1 MTNPTLTTDRLLG
14 EHAARL
20 DNHDSDLAE
29 IKRDLREIR
38 DAIKTLE
45 QIASYGRGVLW
56 AALKS
61 GAALAL
67 VFQAAVYLWE
77 RLPQIFK
84 HGA

>member
-1 MTNPTLTTDRLLG
+1 MTDLVTDRLLG
-14 EHAARL
+14 QHAARL
-20 DNHDSDLAE
+20 DNHDANLAE
-29 IKRDLREIR
+29 LKSDLREIR

-56 AALKS
+56 AALKL

-67 VFQAAVYLWE
+67 ILQAALYLWE
-77 RLPQIFK
+77 RVPQVLK